1 MTQQP
6 QRWLGPGAAALEDAA
21 ARSKRRRLR
30 NVGLWVG
37 LVIVLGITALSL
49 LAPILPLPEP
59 TSIYPAARLQPPSL
73 EHWFGTD
80 NLGRDMLSRVI
91 YGAQID
97 LLLGVVTTYVSLAIG
112 IVFGVIAG
120 FYRGIRES
128 VTMRLVDT
136 LIAFP
141 FLVLVLAI
149 VGMVGPGLLGVYIGI
164 IVVSWT
170 IYARITYSEMLVL
183 RERQYILA
191 ARTLGYSDWRI
202 LIRHAIPNLLRP
214 NLVFSLVDVV
224 LNVLALASLSYL
236 GLGVKP
242 PTPELGSLIAGG
254 QPYLLTGWWI
264 TTLPGL
270 VVVAIGVG
278 FSLVGEA
285 VADRLSVAQAT
296 TA

>member
-1 MTQQP
+1 MQNAASRRAP
-6 QRWLGPGAAALEDAA
+6 GPAMLDEGVAGPK
-21 ARSKRRRLR
+21 SRRLR
-30 NVGLWVG
+30 NLGLWVG
-37 LVIVLGITALSL
+37 LVIVVGITGLSF
-49 LAPILPLPEP
+49 LAPILPLPDP
-59 TSIYPAARLQPPSL
+59 TRIYPAASLQPPSL
-73 EHWFGTD
+73 DHWFGTD

-97 LLLGVVTTYVSLAIG
+97 LVLGVVTTYISMAIG
-112 IVFGVIAG
+112 IVVGVIAG
-120 FYRGIRES
+120 YYRGIRET
-128 VTMRLVDT
+128 VAMRLVDT

-170 IYARITYSEMLVL
+170 VYARITYSEMLVL
-183 RERQYILA
+183 RERQFILA
-191 ARTLGYSDWRI
+191 ATTLGYSNWRI
-202 LIRHAIPNLLRP
+202 LFRHAIPNLLRP
-214 NLVFSLVDVV
+214 NVVFSLVDVV

-264 TTLPGL
+264 STLPGL
-270 VVVAIGVG
+270 FIVVIGIG

-285 VADRLSVAQAT
+285 VADRLGVAT
-296 TA
+296 SPTP

>member
-1 MTQQP
+1 MQDLPTP
-6 QRWLGPGAAALEDAA
+6 LELGPAMPGEGAT
-21 ARSKRRRLR
+21 RPKSRRLR
-30 NVGLWVG
+30 NLGLWAG
-37 LVIVLGITALSL
+37 LAIVVGITGLSF
-49 LAPILPLPEP
+49 LAPILPFADP
-59 TSIYPAARLQPPSL
+59 TRIYPAASLQPPSL
-73 EHWFGTD
+73 DHWFGTD

-97 LLLGVVTTYVSLAIG
+97 LMLGVITTYISLAIG
-112 IVFGVIAG
+112 IVVGAIAG
-120 FYRGIRES
+120 YFRGIRES
-128 VTMRLVDT
+128 VAMRLVDT

-170 IYARITYSEMLVL
+170 VYARITYSEMLVL
-183 RERQYILA
+183 RERQFILA
-191 ARTLGYSDWRI
+191 ARTLGYSNWRI
-202 LIRHAIPNLLRP
+202 LFRHAIPNLLRP
-214 NLVFSLVDVV
+214 NIVFSLVDVV
-224 LNVLALASLSYL
+224 LNLLALASLSYL

-264 TTLPGL
+264 STLPGL
-270 VVVAIGVG
+270 VIVVIGIG

-285 VADRLSVAQAT
+285 AADRLGVANSQT
-296 TA
+296 P

>member
-1 MTQQP
+1 MQ
-6 QRWLGPGAAALEDAA
+6 GAGSRPEPAWATLAEGATRPK
-21 ARSKRRRLR
+21 ARRIR
-30 NVGLWVG
+30 NIGLWVG
-37 LVIVLGITALSL
+37 LAIVVGITGLSF
-49 LAPILPLPEP
+49 LAPILPFPDP
-59 TSIYPAARLQPPSL
+59 TRIYPAASLQPPSFD
-73 EHWFGTD
+73 HWFGTD

-97 LLLGVVTTYVSLAIG
+97 LMLGVVTTYISMAIG
-112 IVFGVIAG
+112 IVVGAIAG
-120 FYRGIRES
+120 YFRGVRES
-128 VTMRLVDT
+128 VAMRLVDT

-170 IYARITYSEMLVL
+170 VYARITYSEMLVL
-183 RERQYILA
+183 RERQFILA
-191 ARTLGYSDWRI
+191 ARTLGYSNWRI
-202 LIRHAIPNLLRP
+202 LFRHAIPNLLRP
-214 NLVFSLVDVV
+214 NIVFSLVDVV
-224 LNVLALASLSYL
+224 LNLLALASLSYL

-264 TTLPGL
+264 STLPGL
-270 VVVAIGVG
+270 VIVVIGIG

-285 VADRLSVAQAT
+285 AADRLGVAPNQT
-296 TA
+296 P